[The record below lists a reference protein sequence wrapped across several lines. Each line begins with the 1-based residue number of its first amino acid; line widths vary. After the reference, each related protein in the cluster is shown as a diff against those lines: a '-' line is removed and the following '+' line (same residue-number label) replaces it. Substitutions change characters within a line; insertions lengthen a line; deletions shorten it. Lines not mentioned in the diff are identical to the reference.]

1 MRLADS
7 DHPSGAPRMED
18 VARRAGVALGT
29 VSNVI
34 NRPTRVSETTRLKVE
49 RAIEELGFVPN
60 RAARAL
66 AAGIST
72 TIGFVVTDLSNS
84 FFLDMTR
91 GAEREAAGAGM
102 NVLLANTD
110 MQSAKQ
116 RSYLDLFAEE
126 RVAGVLLAPLPDSAE
141 DVLGSMQPGRHIV
154 MLNDARVHGA
164 CTVSVDNELGGYLAA
179 RHLIDLGRRRLAF
192 AGDPVIAA
200 PIRDRL
206 AGVERAVRESNGA
219 VSLELDATAEVQVE
233 DGREFGHTIV
243 ARPAEERPDGIVAAA
258 DLLALGIMQAIRTE
272 SSIGIPDDI
281 AITGYDN
288 NRSAWDS
295 IIPITTLAQP
305 GEEMGATATRLLLEE
320 IRSGTAHEHRH
331 EVLEP
336 SLVIRGSTVA
346 P

>member
-1 MRLADS
+1 
-7 DHPSGAPRMED
+7 MED

-34 NRPTRVSETTRLKVE
+34 NRPARVSEPTRRKVQ

-91 GAEREAAGAGM
+91 GAEREAAEAGM

-110 MQSAKQ
+110 MQPAKQ
-116 RSYLDLFAEE
+116 GSYLDLFAEE

-141 DVLGSMQPGRHIV
+141 NVLGSMQPGRHIV
-154 MLNDARVHGA
+154 MLNDARVDGA

-192 AGDPVIAA
+192 AGDPAIAA

-219 VSLELDATAEVQVE
+219 ISLELDATAEVQVE
-233 DGREFGHTIV
+233 DGREFGQVIA

-258 DLLALGIMQAIRTE
+258 DLLALGIMQALRTE
-272 SSIGIPDDI
+272 SSIRVPDDI

-288 NRSAWDS
+288 NRAAWGS
-295 IIPITTLAQP
+295 TVPITTLAQP

-320 IRSGTAHEHRH
+320 IRAGEHHEHRH
-331 EVLEP
+331 EILEP
-336 SLVIRGSTVA
+336 TLIVRASSLRHDRN
-346 P
+346 